1 MAFFSVAESLYF
13 KVLLVECNVD
23 VGESVVRELSRRR
36 HSNDTVSSSSSS
48 SSSYY
53 YYYYYYY
60 YPSLG

>member
-13 KVLLVECNVD
+13 KVLLVEFNVD

-36 HSNDTVSSSSSS
+36 HSNDTVSSSSSC
-48 SSSYY
+48 
-53 YYYYYYY
+53 YYY